1 MAGIMYDVAG
11 AGSGYPASGV
21 AAQAFSINYLK
32 AFYDRPGAWK
42 HLRNFDADVSAFG
55 QTVTV
60 PIFPRLTA
68 VDVTNSTGAF
78 AYDNTSI
85 LPGVVT
91 INKQKAVPF
100 APTYPVLTQS
110 KIDIPT
116 AFAEAAGMAVAD
128 SIDREVVK
136 LIASLST
143 NTAGALGS
151 NLTEAAIDDALGTL
165 VANHV
170 DVESNPQDLVWI
182 LPASQFSSVRQLKG
196 YDKAYRIV
204 APSTESEGQA
214 DLKPFIT
221 TINGIEVHFRSDSEM
236 GVSTGRIGGLF
247 HRDSVGVAI
256 QRMPSMLPPQR
267 IPGTSNMEYVC
278 LALYGVN
285 VLKEYVACKL
295 LCK

>member
-11 AGSGYPASGV
+11 AASGYPASGV

-42 HLRNFDADVSAFG
+42 HLVNFDADVSAFG

-100 APTYPVLTQS
+100 SPTYPVITQS

-116 AFAEAAGMAVAD
+116 AFAEAAGLAVAD
-128 SIDREVVK
+128 SIDLEVVK
-136 LIASLST
+136 LTSSITT
-143 NTAGALGS
+143 NSAGTLGS

-165 VANHV
+165 VSNHV
-170 DVESNPQDLVWI
+170 DVETNPQDLVWI

-196 YDKAYRIV
+196 YDKAYRVV
-204 APSTESEGQA
+204 APSTNTEGSA

-221 TINGIEVHFRSDSEM
+221 TINGIEVHFRSDSQM
-236 GVSTGRIGGLF
+236 GVSTGRQGLLL
-247 HRDSVGVAI
+247 HRDSIGIAI
-256 QRMPSMLPPQR
+256 QRMPSMMPPQR
-267 IPGTSNMEYVC
+267 VPGTTNMEYVC

-285 VLKEYVACKL
+285 VLKEYLGCVVRCK
-295 LCK
+295 

>member
-11 AGSGYPASGV
+11 TGSGYPASGT

-42 HLRNFDADVSAFG
+42 HLVNFDADVSAWG

-68 VDVTNSTGAF
+68 QDVTNSTGAF
-78 AYDNTSI
+78 TYDNTSI
-85 LPGVVT
+85 LPGVVN
-91 INKQKAVPF
+91 INKQKVVPF
-100 APTYPVLTQS
+100 CPTYPVMTQS

-116 AFAEAAGMAVAD
+116 AFAEAAGKAVAD
-128 SIDREVVK
+128 SIDHEVVK

-143 NTAGALGS
+143 NSAGSLSS
-151 NLTEAAIDDALGTL
+151 NLTEAALDDALGTL

-182 LPASQFSSVRQLKG
+182 LPSTQFSAVRQLKG

-204 APSTESEGQA
+204 APSTDSEGAA
-214 DLKPFIT
+214 DLKPFIS
-221 TINGIEVHFRSDSEM
+221 TINGIEVHFRTDSEM

-247 HRDSVGVAI
+247 HRDSVGIAI

-267 IPGTSNMEYVC
+267 VPGTTNMEYVC
-278 LALYGVN
+278 LALYGVST
-285 VLKEYVACKL
+285 LKEYLACKV

>member
-1 MAGIMYDVAG
+1 MYDVAQ
-11 AGSGYPASGV
+11 AGSGYPASGLN
-21 AAQAFSINYLK
+21 AQAFSINYLK
-32 AFYDRPGAWK
+32 AMYDRPGAWK

-55 QTVTV
+55 QSVTV

-68 VDVTNSTGAF
+68 VDVVNSTGAF
-78 AYDNTSI
+78 SYDNTSI
-85 LPGVVT
+85 LSGVVQ

-100 APTYPVLTQS
+100 SPTYPVLTQS
-110 KIDIPT
+110 KIDVPT
-116 AFAEAAGMAVAD
+116 AFAEASGMAVAD
-128 SIDREVVK
+128 SIDHEVVK

-143 NTAGALGS
+143 NSAGSLGS

-182 LPASQFSSVRQLKG
+182 LPASQFSAVRQLKG

-204 APSTESEGQA
+204 APSTDSEGSA

-247 HRDSVGVAI
+247 HRDSVGIAI
-256 QRMPSMLPPQR
+256 QRMPSMMPPQR
-267 IPGTSNMEYVC
+267 IPGTTNMEYVC

-285 VLKEYVACKL
+285 TLKEFLACKV